1 MDIYE
6 AASQGRVDAIKF
18 AVEQGCDVD
27 GPNEDGKTPLWF
39 VVQSGQPEACRFLM
53 SLGAGRGPQNPSLL
67 EVAVGGGYADIVALL
82 WPHCNAE
89 REHRS
94 LKTAISL
101 GFHEIA
107 DFLIETGAFEY
118 QDSEVSGTESL
129 IEDGSPERE
138 STVFQQWERF
148 LFVRRGQKLPLH
160 RVFLTTLFFS
170 PRRQA
175 AMQGFDW

>member
-6 AASQGRVDAIKF
+6 AASQGRIDAIKF

-39 VVQSGQPEACRFLM
+39 AVQSGQPEACRFLM

-94 LKTAISL
+94 LKNCHL
-101 GFHEIA
+101 
-107 DFLIETGAFEY
+107 TGL
-118 QDSEVSGTESL
+118 S
-129 IEDGSPERE
+129 
-138 STVFQQWERF
+138 
-148 LFVRRGQKLPLH
+148 
-160 RVFLTTLFFS
+160 
-170 PRRQA
+170 
-175 AMQGFDW
+175 